1 MTNPTPLSQ
10 MPKPAAG
17 QYMAKRKLFL
27 VPNIALPMGV
37 PEDGDKLLERY
48 WSEVRDSVERLE
60 RSLGA
65 VRSVFHESLF
75 EDSEENMTKWLEA
88 LNPKACAFIQVMC
101 SSTAKLEPT
110 EDRTLFEENAD
121 WQVCLS
127 IGLRSKKVQE
137 LAWEGYQE
145 TTRRRYEHIGRRIGE
160 ALQEGESGVIFIR
173 EDHRV
178 QFPDD
183 VQVFYVAP
191 PSLDAIKR
199 WVGDYY
205 RAAAQAQERQ
215 QSATDTS

>member
-1 MTNPTPLSQ
+1 MTNPTPITQ
-10 MPKPAAG
+10 MPKPGAE

-27 VPNIALPMGV
+27 VPNIALPAGL
-37 PEDGDKLLERY
+37 PEEGDKLLERY

-65 VRSVFHESLF
+65 VRRVFHESLF
-75 EDSEENMTKWLEA
+75 EDSEENMARWLEM

-101 SSTAKLEPT
+101 SSTARLEPT
-110 EDRTLFEENAD
+110 EDRALVEENAD
-121 WQVCLS
+121 WQRCVS
-127 IGLRSKKVQE
+127 IGLMSEKVQKI
-137 LAWEGYQE
+137 AWEGYHE
-145 TTRRRYEHIGRRIGE
+145 TTRQRYEHIGKRIGE

-178 QFPDD
+178 QFPSD

-199 WVGDYY
+199 WVSDYY
-205 RAAAQAQERQ
+205 RAAAQSQAGQE
-215 QSATDTS
+215 SDASNN